1 MDAVTIPGVGDNT
14 PPIAIGP
21 GRPLLLIAGPCVLES
36 MELARQVA
44 AGVKAIASRLGLP
57 YVFKASF
64 DKANRTSLTSFRGP
78 GLEKGLRMLADIRAE
93 FQVPVVSD
101 VHETVQ
107 VAPAAEVL
115 DVLQIPAFLSR
126 QTDLLVAAARS
137 GKVVNLKKGQFLAPW
152 DMENAVRKLRSAGS
166 KKILLTE
173 RGFSLGYNNLVV
185 DMRGLVIMR
194 SLGCPVIYD
203 ATHSVQLPGGAGA
216 SSSGQRQFIGPLTR
230 AATATGIDGLFLEV
244 HPDPDHALCDG
255 PNSLD
260 LEQLEPLLRCLLKIR
275 AAVAETATD
284 SGMVNL

>member
-1 MDAVTIPGVGDNT
+1 MDVVTIPGVGDNT
-14 PPIAIGP
+14 PPCSIGP
-21 GRPLLLIAGPCVLES
+21 GHPLLLIAGPCVLES
-36 MELARQVA
+36 VELAREVA
-44 AGVKAIASRLGLP
+44 AEVKAIAARLGLP

-64 DKANRTSLTSFRGP
+64 DKANRTSLASFRGP
-78 GLEKGLRMLADIRAE
+78 GLEKGLQMLADIRAE

-115 DVLQIPAFLSR
+115 DILQIPAFLSR
-126 QTDLLVAAARS
+126 QTDLLVAAAQS

-152 DMENAVRKLRSAGS
+152 DMENAVRKLRSAGCS
-166 KKILLTE
+166 GILLTE

-185 DMRGLVIMR
+185 DMRSLPIMR

-203 ATHSVQLPGGAGA
+203 ATHSVQLPGGGGT

-230 AATATGIDGLFLEV
+230 AAMAAGIDGLFLEV

-255 PNSLD
+255 PNSLP
-260 LEQLEPLLRCLLKIR
+260 LEQLEPLLRTLLKIR
-275 AAVAETATD
+275 AAVDETATAP
-284 SGMVNL
+284 GMVNL